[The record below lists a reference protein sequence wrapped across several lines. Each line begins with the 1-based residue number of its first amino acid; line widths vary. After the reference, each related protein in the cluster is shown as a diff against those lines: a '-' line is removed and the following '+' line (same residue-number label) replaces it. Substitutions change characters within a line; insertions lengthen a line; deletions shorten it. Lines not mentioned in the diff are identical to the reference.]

1 MVTWAEF
8 FYSIYGLI
16 TVGVGSL
23 LIGIII
29 GLVIGQWMD
38 RRDANALQG

>member
-29 GLVIGQWMD
+29 GLNIPTGGGNEGH
-38 RRDANALQG
+38 AE